1 ANLRLVISIA
11 KKHTNRGLQF
21 LDLIQE
27 GNLGLIRA
35 VDKFE
40 YRRGYK
46 FSTYATWWIRQSI
59 TRAIIDQARTIRIPV
74 HMIETLNKL
83 YQVSKQLTNQHGREP
98 SIDELEEHL
107 GMPLDKV
114 RDAIRISRDPVSL
127 DSPIGDDEDSQL
139 KDFIPDQNALDPA
152 AKTTTTHLEETIRHY
167 LGTLSEREEKV
178 VKMRFGV
185 DEAKEYTLE
194 EIGLNFDVTRE
205 RIRQIEAK
213 ALRRLRHPSRSAP
226 LRSYYDE

>member
-1 ANLRLVISIA
+1 
-11 KKHTNRGLQF
+11 
-21 LDLIQE
+21 
-27 GNLGLIRA
+27 
-35 VDKFE
+35 
-40 YRRGYK
+40 
-46 FSTYATWWIRQSI
+46 
-59 TRAIIDQARTIRIPV
+59 
-74 HMIETLNKL
+74 M
-83 YQVSKQLTNQHGREP
+83 
-98 SIDELEEHL
+98 
-107 GMPLDKV
+107 
-114 RDAIRISRDPVSL
+114 
-127 DSPIGDDEDSQL
+127 